1 MATKREVIRNHLA
14 HYLKVSRKKKGAIL
28 DRLSLTLGMKRKAV
42 IQSLSRMRK
51 RDPWKTPPQKRGRK
65 ETYGPAVIAALRT
78 VWETAG
84 EICGELL
91 FPILSE
97 YTETLKRDRDWKHDD
112 TSTRLLLSMS
122 EGTIKKR
129 VGLFQKAR
137 RRRKGKSSTRPS
149 NVKEIIPLF
158 TGPWEGKPPGYGQM
172 DTVVHCG
179 MSLKGDLVFTL
190 QFVDSA
196 TYWSIRRAQWNKGE
210 TATMESLSVI
220 RNQLPFPLLGAHSDS
235 GGEFINRVMKQWCEE
250 NGIEQTRSRPYRKND
265 NAFVEERNGHV
276 VRKQVGYR
284 RLDVRETVPALN
296 AFYEVLNLYS
306 NHFIP
311 TRRCVRKERI
321 GSKYVRRY
329 EKAETPYSRVLRNP
343 LISER
348 VKSEL
353 RTLHT
358 TLNPLKLKKDLDRL
372 RRNVFD
378 IQKASGTQELSV

>member
-14 HYLKVSRKKKGAIL
+14 RYLKASRKEKGAIL

-42 IQSLSRMRK
+42 IQSFSRMRK
-51 RDPWKTPPQKRGRK
+51 RDPWKTPPKKRGRK
-65 ETYGPAVIAALRT
+65 ELYGPAVISALRT

-91 FPILSE
+91 FSAVSE
-97 YTETLKRDRDWKHDD
+97 YVETLKRDGDWSHDD
-112 TSTRLLLSMS
+112 ESTKLLRSMS

-137 RRRKGKSSTRPS
+137 RGRKRKSSTRPS
-149 NVKEIIPLF
+149 DLKEIIPIF
-158 TGPWEGKPPGYGQM
+158 TGPWEGKPPGYGQV

-179 MSLKGDLVFTL
+179 ISLKGDLVFTL

-210 TATMESLSVI
+210 MATMESLSAI
-220 RNQLPFPLLGAHSDS
+220 RTRLPFPLLGAHSDS
-235 GGEFINRVMKQWCEE
+235 GGEFINWVMKKWCEK
-250 NGIEQTRSRPYRKND
+250 NTIEQTRSRPYRKND
-265 NAFVEERNGHV
+265 NAFVEERNGHI
-276 VRKQVGYR
+276 VRKHVGYR

-296 AFYEVLNLYS
+296 EFYEVLNLYS

-311 TRRCVRKERI
+311 TRRCVKKERV

-329 EKAETPYSRVLRNP
+329 EKAETPYSRVLKNP
-343 LISER
+343 FVSEETKTR
-348 VKSEL
+348 L
-353 RTLHT
+353 RAVHE
-358 TLNPLKLKKDLDRL
+358 TLNPLRLKKKLDIL
-372 RRNVFD
+372 RKRVFD
-378 IQKASGTQELSV
+378 IQKAGGIREASV